1 MLEFKLHKATPKQRL
16 VILKAIN
23 SMNLQETT
31 FERMYGSPKNEL
43 LLFEDVHQ
51 GITIIAYTPLKIK
64 TALAIIRDIHD
75 AT

>member
-1 MLEFKLHKATPKQRL
+1 
-16 VILKAIN
+16 
-23 SMNLQETT
+23 
-31 FERMYGSPKNEL
+31 MYGSPKNEL